1 MAAVLLGTVALG
13 GCGAGSGGG
22 SGSGGTASAAVTP
35 SAPPAPGATARSSAA
50 PGPTGAPAA
59 TPSPPASASGP
70 PASPAPSSAAERLV
84 TVTRSGGFAGRTHTL
99 LIRGDG
105 SWTRLDGQGG
115 PEGSGKLAPD
125 RLAVL
130 RTALAEAD
138 FAHLPRVVRGG
149 PTVFDGFTYAF
160 VHAGFEVATADGSV
174 PPGLQKVLAALPPFE
189 SG

>member
-1 MAAVLLGTVALG
+1 MAALLGAVVLG
-13 GCGAGSGGG
+13 GCGAGPGGGG
-22 SGSGGTASAAVTP
+22 SGSPETAAAAVSP
-35 SAPPAPGATARSSAA
+35 SAPPGSAAPAGTAAA
-50 PGPTGAPAA
+50 PGPTGAPPAS
-59 TPSPPASASGP
+59 PSPTASVPGPAP
-70 PASPAPSSAAERLV
+70 SPAPSSAGERLV

-125 RLAVL
+125 RLAGL
-130 RTALAEAD
+130 RAALAAAD
-138 FAHLPRVVRGG
+138 FPHLPRVVRGG

-160 VHAGFEVATADGSV
+160 VHGGFEVATADGSV